1 VDDEGE
7 GLERLG
13 DVEEDLGEEG
23 DGFVGDGES
32 AMTSI
37 QIGISAV

>member
-1 VDDEGE
+1 VDDEEE
-7 GLERLG
+7 GLEGLG
-13 DVEEDLGEEG
+13 DVEEDLGDEG
-23 DGFVGDGES
+23 DGVVGDGES